1 MNTPLVSII
10 VPCYNYAHFLGGTLE
25 NVMTQRYQNWECI
38 VVDDG
43 SKDNTAEVAGSFV
56 NRDARFRFIR
66 QENRGL
72 SGARNT
78 GIAASRGEYI
88 QLLDSDDLL
97 HPDKLAKQVAILQ
110 GDPEIDITYGDSRF
124 FHTDDPATLYA
135 SRDLTAD
142 GGLPGSRG
150 GGRRAEMMKR
160 LLVNNIMEVSCA
172 LIKRKLIQE
181 VGEFDE
187 SYRSYEDWQYWIRCA
202 MCDACFDYSPLEGT
216 ETYIRTGHQSMM
228 TNSRKLIVAGIQ
240 IRKFLRPQLTIPQS
254 FYNFY
259 RISRLY
265 IRLAFKLY

>member
-10 VPCYNYAHFLGGTLE
+10 VPCYNYGHFLGGTLE
-25 NVMTQRYQNWECI
+25 NVLAQHYPHWECI
-38 VVDDG
+38 IVDDG
-43 SKDNTAEVAGSFV
+43 SKDNTAEVAGAFV
-56 NRDARFRFIR
+56 ARDARFRFIR

-78 GIAASRGEYI
+78 GIAASRGDYV

-97 HPDKLAKQVAILQ
+97 HPDKLAKQVSILQ
-110 GDPEIDITYGDSRF
+110 ADPAIDITYGNSLF
-124 FHTDDPATLYA
+124 FHTDDPAKLYA
-135 SRDLTAD
+135 SRDLSA
-142 GGLPGSRG
+142 GNGAPGLRG
-150 GGRRAEMMKR
+150 GGRGKEMMKR
-160 LLVNNIMEVSCA
+160 LLLNNIMEVSCA

-181 VGEFDE
+181 VGGFDE

-202 MCDACFDYSPLEGT
+202 MKDARFDYSPLEGT

-228 TNSRKLIVAGIQ
+228 TNRRKLIVAGIQ

-259 RISRLY
+259 RVSRLY